1 MKIDAGQ
8 LSHQELND
16 QLRMSREQNIIIDNC
31 LGQRYL
37 ASGSRGKKVTV
48 TGTPGNALGSY
59 LDGTEID
66 VYGNVQEATG
76 DTMNGGAIYI
86 HGSAGDATGYAM
98 RGGKILIQGDTGYR
112 AGVHMKEYKD
122 KIPAIVVGGVA
133 GSFLGEYQAGGVI
146 VVLGLHRENQPI
158 AGYFCGTGMHGGK
171 IFLRCSGLVRK
182 FPEQVNAREASEADL
197 EEVRPYLEKYT
208 EYFGGR
214 LHADSGRG
222 KKFYVLTPNTQNPY
236 KQLYIQN

>member
-1 MKIDAGQ
+1 MNIDASQ
-8 LSHQELND
+8 LGHQELND
-16 QLRMSREQNIIIDNC
+16 LLRASKEQTILIDHC

-37 ASGSRGKKVTV
+37 ASGSQGKKITV
-48 TGTPGNALGSY
+48 KGTPGNALGSY
-59 LDGTEID
+59 LDGAEIN

-76 DTMNGGAIYI
+76 DTMNDGTITI

-98 RGGKILIQGDTGYR
+98 RGGKILIQGNTGYR

-146 VVLGLHRENQPI
+146 VVLGLHSEGQPI

-171 IFLRCSGLVRK
+171 IYLRSDTL
-182 FPEQVNAREASEADL
+182 PEGISPQANAEDAAWKDL
-197 EEVRPYLEKYT
+197 DEIKPLLQEFCQQFHEDLDEILKGH
-208 EYFGGR
+208 F
-214 LHADSGRG
+214 
-222 KKFYVLTPNTQNPY
+222 FVLSQNTKNPY

>member
-16 QLRMSREQNIIIDNC
+16 QLRMSREQNIIIENC

-171 IFLRCSGLVRK
+171 IYLRSDTLPEGMSPQAKAEDAGRDELEAIKTMLEDFCRK
-182 FPEQVNAREASEADL
+182 LLEDL
-197 EEVRPYLEKYT
+197 
-208 EYFGGR
+208 
-214 LHADSGRG
+214 
-222 KKFYVLTPNTQNPY
+222 N
-236 KQLYIQN
+236 

>member
-1 MKIDAGQ
+1 MTGERAEAEGTY
-8 LSHQELND
+8 
-16 QLRMSREQNIIIDNC
+16 C
-31 LGQRYL
+31 WLGDS
-37 ASGSRGKKVTV
+37 SGRGPV
-48 TGTPGNALGSY
+48 SY
-59 LDGTEID
+59 THLDVYKRQGTEID

-171 IFLRCSGLVRK
+171 IYLRSDTL
-182 FPEQVNAREASEADL
+182 PEGCL
-197 EEVRPYLEKYT
+197 LYT
-208 EYFGGR
+208 
-214 LHADSGRG
+214 SS
-222 KKFYVLTPNTQNPY
+222 
-236 KQLYIQN
+236 

>member
-8 LSHQELND
+8 WSHQELND
-16 QLRMSREQNIIIDNC
+16 QLRMSREQNIIIENC

-171 IFLRCSGLVRK
+171 IYLRSDTLPEGISPQAKAEDAGREELEAIKPLLEEFCRK
-182 FPEQVNAREASEADL
+182 FREDL
-197 EEVRPYLEKYT
+197 NEIL
-208 EYFGGR
+208 
-214 LHADSGRG
+214 RG
-222 KKFYVLTPNTQNPY
+222 HFFVLTQNTKNPY
-236 KQLYIQN
+236 RQLYIQN

>member
-16 QLRMSREQNIIIDNC
+16 QLRMSREQNIIIENC

-59 LDGTEID
+59 LDDTEID

-122 KIPAIVVGGVA
+122 KIPAIVVGGVQAAFRGISGRRRDRGAGASPGEPA
-133 GSFLGEYQAGGVI
+133 GSRAISAEPGCTAG
-146 VVLGLHRENQPI
+146 
-158 AGYFCGTGMHGGK
+158 
-171 IFLRCSGLVRK
+171 K
-182 FPEQVNAREASEADL
+182 F
-197 EEVRPYLEKYT
+197 T
-208 EYFGGR
+208 
-214 LHADSGRG
+214 
-222 KKFYVLTPNTQNPY
+222 
-236 KQLYIQN
+236 

>member
-8 LSHQELND
+8 LGHQELND

-171 IFLRCSGLVRK
+171 IYLRSDTLPEVMSPQATAEDAGREELEAIKPLLEEFCRK
-182 FPEQVNAREASEADL
+182 FREDL
-197 EEVRPYLEKYT
+197 NEIL
-208 EYFGGR
+208 
-214 LHADSGRG
+214 RG
-222 KKFYVLTPNTQNPY
+222 HFFVLTQNTKNPY
-236 KQLYIQN
+236 RQLYIQN